1 MLTLL
6 RIAGLTLIVVG
17 AAMIVFS
24 RNLAAW
30 YEGSTITMSDL
41 GFIAGG
47 MMLVMLGLMV
57 LLGLLI
63 TIILQHRR

>member
-6 RIAGLTLIVVG
+6 RIAGFTLLVGG
-17 AAMIVFS
+17 AAMIAFS

-30 YEGSTITMSDL
+30 YEGGTITMSDL

-47 MMLVMLGLMV
+47 MMLIMLGLMV

-63 TIILQHRR
+63 AIILQRRR